1 MILESL
7 DFSNK
12 EMHSTNRCRKT
23 ERVHNGQN
31 NKMRNGER
39 EDSPSGEKY
48 LDVRRKRI
56 REQMKYPFPSYHP
69 TRDAEELPSYK
80 YGPGGCLSGLKAKSF
95 FLLTP

>member
-1 MILESL
+1 MIPESL

-23 ERVHNGQN
+23 KRVHNGQ

-48 LDVRRKRI
+48 LDVRGKRI
-56 REQMKYPFPSYHP
+56 RGQMRYLFPLYHL
-69 TRDAEELPSYK
+69 TGDAGELHSYK
-80 YGPGGCLSGLKAKSF
+80 HGPGGRLSGLKAKSF